1 MSKKELKKSEDLAL
15 LYRDLNSYK
24 QKEDYDKALKTC
36 HKILEIDHTETLAFQ
51 CKIVCLLQA
60 SKFQDALKQ
69 IDQED
74 KKHNVDFSFEIAYC
88 YYRLN
93 KLEKS
98 LEVIDAVKSPALKH
112 QELKA
117 QILYKL
123 EEYESCFGLYRNI
136 VKNTTD
142 DFEVERRTNISAV
155 VSQLADDSN
164 INRDECDESYELRY
178 NCACALAA
186 VGDFTEAQEQLITA
200 EKQAEDFLKEEGE
213 TEEDIEE
220 EIGIIKVQL
229 AYVLQMQG
237 KEKEAQTIYNN
248 VLKNKPADIGLI
260 AVASN
265 NLLTLNRDQN
275 IFDSKKR
282 VKAATA
288 DGLNLKLNSR
298 QRNQIARNQAL
309 LAMFTAQV
317 DLCKQ
322 LVDQLDSD
330 VIPDK
335 HLIIAGVLAKSGKYT
350 EAVKELEGDD
360 SATGIMTAAQI
371 LLTAG
376 EVEAGLA
383 RLESLPD
390 SWKYRHG
397 VLSALVSLYLALEDR
412 PSAASILKKATEW
425 NLKNKTS
432 DSSAMNVVWQKT
444 AEFHMSSG
452 EPEVA
457 ARSLE
462 EMLKVN
468 SDLRTLAQLVLAYAK
483 FDLKKA
489 LEAAKK
495 LPPFDEDMLSSDI
508 AALEESAFAMGKS
521 LKKNPL
527 TPKMTKT
534 PKTNEEGVVKKKT
547 KKRKKRLPK
556 NYDPNATPDP
566 ERWLPRRERTGL
578 KFLMP
583 GQKKIRKD
591 RRKNEKF
598 TGAQGTDAGKTET
611 FDYSDKVQAGKVAA
625 KTTSPQP
632 ESALP
637 AGPGPRQQK
646 RSAASKPKKKGNKN
660 RF

>member
-1 MSKKELKKSEDLAL
+1 MSKKELKKDEDLTS
-15 LYRDLNSYK
+15 LYRELNNYK
-24 QKEDYDKALKTC
+24 ENEEYDKALRTC
-36 HKILEIDHTETLAFQ
+36 NRILMLDHSDSLAFQ
-51 CKIVCLLQA
+51 CKIVSMLQT
-60 SKFQDALKQ
+60 SKFQEALTQ
-69 IDQED
+69 IDQQER
-74 KKHNVDFSFEIAYC
+74 KFSHIDFSFEIAYC

-93 KLEKS
+93 NLEKS
-98 LEVIDAVKSPALKH
+98 LAMINSVKNPELKH

-123 EEYESCFGLYRNI
+123 EEYDSCFSLYRNI

-142 DFEVERRTNISAV
+142 DFEVERRTNIGAV
-155 VSQLADDSN
+155 VSQLADDTN
-164 INRDECDESYELRY
+164 INRDECDDSYELRY
-178 NCACALAA
+178 NCACGLAA
-186 VGDFTEAQEQLITA
+186 VGDLTEAEQELITA
-200 EKQAEDFLKEEGE
+200 EKQAKDFLNQEGE

-229 AYVLQMQG
+229 AYVLQKQG

-248 VLKNKPADIGLI
+248 VLRNKPADIGLV

-282 VKAATA
+282 LKAATA
-288 DGLNLKLNSR
+288 DGLALKLNSR

-317 DLCKQ
+317 DLCQQ

-350 EAVKELEGDD
+350 EAVKQLDSD
-360 SATGIMTAAQI
+360 NSATGIMTAAQI
-371 LLTAG
+371 LLSAG

-383 RLESLPD
+383 RLESLPED
-390 SWKYRHG
+390 WKYRHG
-397 VLSALVSLYLALEDR
+397 VLSALVSLYLALDDR
-412 PSAASILKKATEW
+412 PAAANILKKATEW

-432 DSSAMNVVWQKT
+432 DSSAMNVVWRKT

-495 LPPFDEDMLSSDI
+495 LPPFDEETLSSDI

-578 KFLMP
+578 RF
-583 GQKKIRKD
+583 GQKKVRKD
-591 RRKNEKF
+591 KRKAEKF
-598 TGAQGTDAGKTET
+598 TGAQGTDVGQTET

-625 KTTSPQP
+625 KTTSPAP
-632 ESALP
+632 ESGLP
-637 AGPGPRQQK
+637 SGPGPRQQK
-646 RSAASKPKKKGNKN
+646 RNAPSKSKKKGNKN
-660 RF
+660 RW